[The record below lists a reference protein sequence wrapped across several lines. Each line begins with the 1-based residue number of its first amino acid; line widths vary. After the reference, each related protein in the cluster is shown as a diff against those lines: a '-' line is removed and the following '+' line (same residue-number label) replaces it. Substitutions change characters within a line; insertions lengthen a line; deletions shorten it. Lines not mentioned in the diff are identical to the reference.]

1 MRLAQNVSAIVH
13 TLHVITLQRNIRL
26 ATFHPPQIAH
36 SSGVN
41 NSILNKMWN
50 MVPFAYPVTNSKII
64 GDNKKSLHSH
74 VLAGELVN

>member
-13 TLHVITLQRNIRL
+13 TLHVITLQQNIRL

-41 NSILNKMWN
+41 NSILIKCGIWSLLHIRSQI
-50 MVPFAYPVTNSKII
+50 VKII